1 MSKLISPVFGL
12 ILAVPVVL
20 LVGTAPGSTASAPKT
35 TDAMDIHAIESTID
49 MKSLPQQD
57 LSPEIY
63 E

>member
-1 MSKLISPVFGL
+1 MSKPNYPIFGL

-20 LVGTAPGSTASAPKT
+20 LVGTAPGSTAPSPKA
-35 TDAMDIHAIESTID
+35 TDTMDIRAIAATID

-57 LSPEIY
+57 LAPEIY